1 MLHTYEV
8 AIPVAPFE
16 DQVYHYP
23 VMVDFKNKK
32 GQSAPVREYVAAVFH
47 GGMNSKAFNGI
58 RRGQTI
64 KKDGYARGYRRY

>member
-1 MLHTYEV
+1 M
-8 AIPVAPFE
+8 APFE

-23 VMVDFKNKK
+23 VMVDFKDKK

-64 KKDGYARGYRRY
+64 KKHGSGKKIHDFFEMYFDRVD